1 MSINKKERIKNAETI
16 ENTRVPAFSEM
27 EHKRENTEKTPKI
40 TGWLEERAG
49 RCQER

>member
-1 MSINKKERIKNAETI
+1 MSINEKREDKNAGTI

-40 TGWLEERAG
+40 TG
-49 RCQER
+49 